1 VVSVGMGQEKAIV
14 FVVAML
20 AGMGIYELIERLR

>member
-1 VVSVGMGQEKAIV
+1 MGQGKAIV

-20 AGMGIYELIERLR
+20 AGMGTYELIERLRQRRES

>member
-1 VVSVGMGQEKAIV
+1 MGQDKAIV

-20 AGMGIYELIERLR
+20 AGMGIYELIERVRQRRGS